1 MRSKIFD
8 LNNPD
13 LFWVD
18 DGTRSI
24 AYFCKNR
31 PIFVDHRLIGDLKEV
46 ANSQGNNKNVRLCLH
61 ESPDDAFHEMI
72 ILERKQGYYRPHKHS
87 SKGESY
93 HIIEGRMAAF
103 VFDEDGMVTESYL
116 LDDNNPSIYRIDKNI
131 FHSIMPLTEW
141 VIYHEAKPG
150 PFLGEGDS
158 IFAKW
163 APDGTDESKCKEY
176 SAELRKSIEPFEK
189 E

>member
-1 MRSKIFD
+1 
-8 LNNPD
+8 
-13 LFWVD
+13 
-18 DGTRSI
+18 
-24 AYFCKNR
+24 
-31 PIFVDHRLIGDLKEV
+31 
-46 ANSQGNNKNVRLCLH
+46 
-61 ESPDDAFHEMI
+61 
-72 ILERKQGYYRPHKHS
+72 
-87 SKGESY
+87 
-93 HIIEGRMAAF
+93 MAAF

-116 LDDNNPSIYRIDKNI
+116 LDDNNPCIYRIDKNI